1 MRVPTSLAILLAAAV
16 GSPAADVRK
25 LDAPPRPDWQVIPC
39 DPVLTVLQVDKPGTW
54 ELVDESPAAALRSHA
69 DGKAASFAG
78 PAGQYRVL
86 VTTPDA
92 TYRLKLIAAGPP
104 QPMPPGPGP
113 TPPPVPP
120 PAPPPADPLTVKLVA
135 AYQLDTRAAAAKES
149 DRLDLVELYRQA
161 ADLAGK
167 AEVATTAG
175 LVARIQAASKALGID
190 GLVDVRRAIA
200 AEVAAALGTDDAPLT
215 ADSRAKAAAVF
226 GRIRMA
232 LEAVK

>member
-1 MRVPTSLAILLAAAV
+1 MRYVPTITLSLALAAPIAFA
-16 GSPAADVRK
+16 GDVRK
-25 LDAPPRPDWQVIPC
+25 LDAPPKPDWQVIPC
-39 DPVLTVLQVDKPGTW
+39 DPVLTVLAVDKPGTW
-54 ELVDESPAAALRSHA
+54 ELVDESPAAALRTHA

-86 VTTPDA
+86 VTTADA
-92 TYRLKLIAAGPP
+92 TYRLKLVVAGPP
-104 QPMPPGPGP
+104 QPMPPGP
-113 TPPPVPP
+113 TPPPIPP
-120 PAPPPADPLTVKLVA
+120 PTPPADPLVLKLTA
-135 AYQLDTRAAAAKES
+135 AFALDTRPAAAKES

-200 AEVAAALGTDDAPLT
+200 AELAASLGTDDAPLT

-226 GRIRMA
+226 GRIKAA